1 MLKVSIQ
8 KSLPEFTI
16 DCQFQLDD
24 GILAIFGPSGAGKTT
39 ILRMIAGL
47 TMPARGLIQFGQ
59 QVWHGD
65 HTSLPPHKRP
75 IGYVFQ
81 KPVLFPHM
89 TVLNNLRFAL
99 NGHHDPKKLDEVI
112 GIFAIESLLSRK
124 PETISGGEAQRV
136 AIARAL
142 LREPK
147 LLLLDEPFV
156 GLDREKKG
164 FILQKLKD
172 YLALHPT
179 PAILVSH
186 DLGEIMQFAT
196 YAITLQK
203 GTIVKQGAPRD
214 IFLRQHISGKFSFDG
229 QIVSMS
235 KKGLFYEIGVV
246 IDSQLIIVI
255 ATEDEAA
262 PLTLGA
268 PVFLLAKAFDP
279 IVLPQENMT

>member
-47 TMPARGLIQFGQ
+47 TVPERGLIQFGQ
-59 QVWHGD
+59 QVWYAG
-65 HTSLPPHKRP
+65 HTRLPAQKRP

-89 TVLNNLRFAL
+89 TVLDNLRFTL
-99 NGHHDPKKLDEVI
+99 KQQQKLEEVI
-112 GIFAIESLLSRK
+112 HSFAIESLLSRK

-186 DLGEIMQFAT
+186 DLGEIMQVAT

-214 IFLRQHISGKFSFDG
+214 IFLRQHISGKFSFSG
-229 QIVSMS
+229 QVVSIK
-235 KKGLFYEIGVV
+235 KKGLMYELGIVV
-246 IDSQLIIVI
+246 DNQLIIVI

>member
-1 MLKVSIQ
+1 MLKVSIH
-8 KSLPEFTI
+8 KPLPDFTI
-16 DCQFQLDD
+16 DCQLQMDK

-47 TMPARGLIQFGQ
+47 TMPERGLIQFEQ
-59 QVWHGD
+59 QVWYAD
-65 HTSLPPHKRP
+65 HASLPPHKRP

-89 TVLNNLRFAL
+89 TVLDNLRFAL
-99 NGHHDPKKLDEVI
+99 NGHHNQQRLEEVI

-124 PETISGGEAQRV
+124 PETISGGEGQRV

-156 GLDREKKG
+156 GLDQEKKN

-179 PAILVSH
+179 LTILVSH
-186 DLGEIMQFAT
+186 DLGEIMQLAT
-196 YAITLQK
+196 HAIVLQK
-203 GTIVKQGAPRD
+203 GNIIKQGAPSD
-214 IFLRQHISGKFSFDG
+214 VFLRKHISGKFSFYG
-229 QIVSMS
+229 HVASMS
-235 KKGLFYEIGVV
+235 KKGLLYEIGVIV
-246 IDSQLIIVI
+246 DNQLIIVM
-255 ATEDEAA
+255 ASEDEAA
-262 PLTLGA
+262 SVTVGA
-268 PVFLLAKAFDP
+268 PVLLLAKAFDP
-279 IVLPQENMT
+279 IILPQEDYS